1 MEKLNQAFWTQRYQ
15 EGTTGWDLGKPSPP
29 LQDYIDKLTNK
40 DLKILMPG
48 AGNAHEVEYL
58 WKKGFTHVTVM
69 DISPLPLENFKKRNP
84 DFPESQMLLGDFFEL
99 DQTFDL
105 VIEQTFFCA
114 IDRNLRM
121 AYAKKMFD
129 ILQPNGRL
137 VGVLFGVEFDKPGPP
152 FGGNKEEYL
161 TYFEPYFKI
170 ELMEVCK
177 NSIPPRAGNELWI
190 EMIRK

>member
-1 MEKLNQAFWTQRYQ
+1 MQKLDKNFWTQRYQ
-15 EGTTGWDLGKPSPP
+15 EGSTGWDLGKPSPP
-29 LQDYIDKLTNK
+29 LQAYIDRLENK

-58 WKKGFTHVTVM
+58 WKNGFKNVMVM

-84 DFPESQMLLGDFFEL
+84 DFPESQILLGDFFEL
-99 DQTFDL
+99 NQTFDL

-114 IDRNLRM
+114 IDRNLRA

-129 ILQPNGRL
+129 ILQPNGKL

-161 TYFEPYFKI
+161 TYFEPYFTI
-170 ELMEVCK
+170 EQMEVCK

>member
-1 MEKLNQAFWTQRYQ
+1 MEKLNQDFWTQRYQ

-40 DLKILMPG
+40 DLRILMPG
-48 AGNAHEVEYL
+48 AGNAYEVEYL
-58 WKKGFTHVTVM
+58 WKNGFTQVTVM
-69 DISPLPLENFKKRNP
+69 DISPLPLENFKNRNP
-84 DFPESQMLLGDFFEL
+84 DFPESQILLGDFFEL
-99 DQTFDL
+99 NQKFDL

-114 IDRNLRM
+114 IDRNLRS
-121 AYAKKMFD
+121 AYAKKMHD
-129 ILQPNGRL
+129 IIQPNGQL
-137 VGVLFGVEFDKPGPP
+137 VGLLFGVEFEKQGPP

-161 TYFEPYFKI
+161 TYFEPYFTI
-170 ELMEVCK
+170 EHMEVCK